1 MQRLAPLARRLVA
14 RKPVQTRSFA
24 ADAHGEVKVNFWE
37 APTEVAKWKEEQTV
51 LVVLA
56 GWGVTI
62 YSAIKIFGGKKE
74 EPVVIVEEVKA

>member
-1 MQRLAPLARRLVA
+1 M
-14 RKPVQTRSFA
+14 
-24 ADAHGEVKVNFWE
+24 
-37 APTEVAKWKEEQTV
+37 

-74 EPVVIVEEVKA
+74 EPVVVVEEVKA